1 MWGFLI
7 VAATI
12 AAIIFLARLCRAD
25 RRAARRAR
33 RAARSADMARP
44 VAQAIPAQPLG
55 SAVPLNRSARL
66 VCPSNISL
74 EGTPCISAKEALP
87 QNPVSFWPGSDSPID
102 WDYRNL
108 GEQPHILIAGATGS
122 GKSVFLN
129 NLIYNLMSAP
139 GNTEFVYI
147 DLKRVELS
155 DYKDMPQT
163 IAYCDTAKKAA
174 AMLYVLRGVIE
185 ERYKTLAEKRKKKW
199 TDEEGSQIYIVIDEY
214 AELVTTARKM
224 VEPQLISIAQIGRA
238 AGVHIILCTQR
249 PTRDII
255 TGAVKVNF
263 DCRIA
268 LRTATAQDS
277 RNIIDRNGAEKL
289 PRYGEALVLKGADLE
304 HWKVTITDPALVKR
318 EIDTWIEQAKSLG
331 RTNHRPLAWLPE
343 NFCECVG
350 IC

>member
-33 RAARSADMARP
+33 RAARSAAPARP
-44 VAQAIPAQPLG
+44 V
-55 SAVPLNRSARL
+55 VRSAAPCGNRKG
-66 VCPSNISL
+66 VVVPSNISM
-74 EGTPCISAKEALP
+74 EGGPVIGIKEALP
-87 QNPVSFWPGSDSPID
+87 KCNAAYWYGPEKT
-102 WDYRNL
+102 YRDERYMEL
-108 GEQPHILIAGATGS
+108 GKQPHILIAGATGS

-129 NLIYNLMSAP
+129 NLVFNLIK
-139 GNTEFVYI
+139 GRGKTEFVFI

-155 DYKDMPQT
+155 DYRELPQT
-163 IAYCDTAKKAA
+163 LAYCDTARKAA
-174 AMLYVLRGVIE
+174 AMLYYIHKLIDTRYE
-185 ERYKTLAEKRKKKW
+185 ELSAKHKKKW
-199 TDEEGSQIYIVIDEY
+199 DDDDGSQIYIVIDEY

-277 RNIIDRNGAEKL
+277 RNIIDRNGAEQL
-289 PRYGEALVLKGADLE
+289 PRYGEALVLKGADME
-304 HWKVTITDPALVKR
+304 HWKVDIIDQTIIQN
-318 EIDTWIEQAKSLG
+318 EINFWIEQARRNG
-331 RTNHRPLAWLPE
+331 ATQFRPFALFPE

-350 IC
+350 LC

>member
-12 AAIIFLARLCRAD
+12 AAIILLARLCRAD

-33 RAARSADMARP
+33 RAAHSVAPARP
-44 VAQAIPAQPLG
+44 VACSVAQRVKSNG
-55 SAVPLNRSARL
+55 V
-66 VCPSNISL
+66 VVPSNISMD
-74 EGTPCISAKEALP
+74 GGARIHAAEALP
-87 QNPVSFWPGSDSPID
+87 QNKLSYWNGPANEQID
-102 WDYRNL
+102 FKYRNL
-108 GEQPHILIAGATGS
+108 GKQPHILIAGATGS

-129 NLIYNLMSAP
+129 NLIYNLICAP
-139 GNTEFVYI
+139 GRTEFVFI

-155 DYKDMPQT
+155 DYKNLPQT
-163 IAYCDTAKKAA
+163 IAYCDTTKRAA
-174 AMLYVLRGVIE
+174 AMLYVIKQEIE
-185 ERYKTLAEKRKKKW
+185 DRYKKLAERNKKKW
-199 TDEEGSQIYIVIDEY
+199 DDEDGSQIYIVIDEY

-255 TGAVKVNF
+255 AGAVKVNF

-277 RNIIDRNGAEKL
+277 RNIIDRNGAEQL
-289 PRYGEALVLKGADLE
+289 PRYGEALVLKGADME
-304 HWKVTITDPALVKR
+304 HWQVNM
-318 EIDTWIEQAKSLG
+318 IEQDAIEQKVAFWTNQAVQHG
-331 RTNHRPLAWLPE
+331 RTNYRIFSMLPE

-350 IC
+350 LC